1 MAHKESNMTKVLILY
16 YSAGGH
22 TEALAKAVFEGAD
35 STGAEVT
42 LKRVPDLA
50 GENASEHRHT
60 DTEEATPDEL
70 VEYDAIIIGSPTR
83 FGRLCAQ
90 VANFLDQTTRL
101 WKEGKLIGKVGG
113 AFTCTASQHG
123 GSESTIFSI
132 LTSMMH
138 HGFIIVGLPYSYE
151 GLLEMKE
158 VAGGSPYGATSVTG
172 SDGSRY
178 PSENELDGARYQGAH
193 IAKVAHALTSGKAFL
208 NLLDNGK
215 VRPDDDI

>member
-1 MAHKESNMTKVLILY
+1 MTKVLILY

-22 TEALAKAVFEGAD
+22 TEALAKAVFEGAG

-50 GENASEHRHT
+50 GENSSERRHT
-60 DTEEATPDEL
+60 DIEEATPEEL

-90 VANFLDQTTRL
+90 IANFLDRTTRL

-172 SDGSRY
+172 SDGSRW
-178 PSENELDGARYQGAH
+178 PSENELDGARYQGAY
-193 IAKVAHALTSGKAFL
+193 ITKVAHALTSGKAFL
-208 NLLDNGK
+208 SLVDSRKTLPSDN
-215 VRPDDDI
+215 I

>member
-1 MAHKESNMTKVLILY
+1 
-16 YSAGGH
+16 
-22 TEALAKAVFEGAD
+22 
-35 STGAEVT
+35 
-42 LKRVPDLA
+42 
-50 GENASEHRHT
+50 
-60 DTEEATPDEL
+60 
-70 VEYDAIIIGSPTR
+70 
-83 FGRLCAQ
+83 
-90 VANFLDQTTRL
+90 
-101 WKEGKLIGKVGG
+101 
-113 AFTCTASQHG
+113 
-123 GSESTIFSI
+123 TIFSI

-208 NLLDNGK
+208 
-215 VRPDDDI
+215 